1 MASMHDP
8 SMHLTERPDF
18 SSPRNWWLTVA
29 ECTRR
34 ALRDGM
40 HGYYTG
46 KGSRS
51 GRWGGGGGLATKG
64 GGAGGGVVVGGGDAI
79 GGSVATD
86 HDDDDWDADRAGLR
100 RPRRRR
106 VGPDLHRFKAAA
118 VVGMY
123 LVEVTN
129 GMRARQKESLG
140 NLSRETHSFR
150 FEEYFSDNGV
160 EGRTARPSAD
170 GSDSSSSD
178 GGGKNG

>member
-1 MASMHDP
+1 MG
-8 SMHLTERPDF
+8 
-18 SSPRNWWLTVA
+18 
-29 ECTRR
+29 RR
-34 ALRDGM
+34 TTTNVG
-40 HGYYTG
+40 GV
-46 KGSRS
+46 
-51 GRWGGGGGLATKG
+51 GGGGGVVDE
-64 GGAGGGVVVGGGDAI
+64 GGAV

-86 HDDDDWDADRAGLR
+86 HDDDDWDADRADIR

-129 GMRARQKESLG
+129 GMRVQQKESLG
-140 NLSRETHSFR
+140 NLSRDTHSFQ